1 MVASIIN
8 CANPEEADVV
18 LIGVNYDVT
27 SSFSKGA
34 DKGPWA
40 IVDCLHT
47 QIEFFERHTKT
58 SPAENL
64 KIAYHDIGD
73 TNNLSPEEM
82 VEYVRSIHEHYFSL
96 GKFVIVLGGEHSV
109 TNGPVQSLARQ
120 GLAESV
126 TVVQIDAH
134 FDLRDTD
141 ADFNDT
147 PYGKYSHACVMR
159 RTFENGFDTVHIGI
173 RVYSQDEY
181 DFARENNLKVFE
193 WGKNRQPSFR
203 EIINSIKTDKVYLT
217 LDVDGINPVYM
228 PATGTPVQGGLD
240 WEYLY
245 GLLEELFKTKE
256 VVGADIVEVA
266 PRVGDTLTEYGAA
279 QICYSLIAYKTR
291 KNMKQE
297 AVIDEPRPEG
307 RESEAE
313 FELSDSDNFSEELMA
328 EENFY
333 EEINQNEL
341 QGKPVIGHS
350 VDKLDSLREI
360 FENAL
365 PAFGGAYLRRVYTIL
380 REAVLNNVPLV
391 VTVAGPITVS
401 DQHRAWLIPLLE
413 TGWVAYLTVTDAICY
428 HDGHDALYKAEAGN
442 RSIKEVDIF
451 GDDGAYREA
460 GIIRV
465 ADTGFKEKVLFD
477 QDRMISAIL
486 QRPEFQKRMTTTER
500 NYLLGKYYEAQEK
513 EVGVRSGL
521 LSTCSRLGIPVFVGA
536 PADGSAFLNSVKL
549 WALNRVSNRPY
560 WFDYDLH
567 ADVFES
573 CAYHYWGLFNSES
586 KALGVLILGGGVPK
600 NYSLQ
605 PEPTLSQIFLLDGI
619 RGYDYDVQIVS
630 SPVTDGSL
638 SSCFPSE
645 AVSWGKINP
654 ETYRQQTESLQ
665 ADYSMV
671 MPFIVKAL
679 LDDPTLPK
687 RNQLGLYYKRTELT
701 DNLFDAVAENQS
713 TIEETLSYPLKIISK
728 S

>member
-1 MVASIIN
+1 MSASIIN
-8 CANPEEADVV
+8 CSNPEEADVV
-18 LIGVNYDVT
+18 LIGANYDVT
-27 SSFSKGA
+27 SSFGKGA
-34 DKGPWA
+34 DKGPIA
-40 IVDCLHT
+40 IIDCLHT
-47 QIEFFERHTKT
+47 QVEFFERHTKT
-58 SPAENL
+58 SPVENL
-64 KIAYHDIGD
+64 KIAYHDLGD
-73 TNNLSPEEM
+73 LNHLAPEEM
-82 VEYVRSIHEHYFSL
+82 VEYVRSVHEHYFSL
-96 GKFVIVLGGEHSV
+96 GKFVIVLGGEHSI
-109 TNGPVQSLARQ
+109 TNGPVQSLARR
-120 GLAESV
+120 GLAENV
-126 TVVQIDAH
+126 TVLQIDAH

-147 PYGKYSHACVMR
+147 PYGKYSHGCVMR
-159 RTFENGFDTVHIGI
+159 RTFENGFDTVHVGI
-173 RVYSQDEY
+173 RAYCQEEY
-181 DFARENNLKVFE
+181 NFARENNLKVFE
-193 WGKNRQPSFR
+193 WGKGPKPSFKK
-203 EIINSIKTDKVYLT
+203 IIDSIKTGKVYLT
-217 LDVDGINPVYM
+217 LDVDGIDPVHM

-245 GLLEELFKTKE
+245 DLLGELFRSKNII
-256 VVGADIVEVA
+256 GADIVEVA
-266 PRVGDTLTEYGAA
+266 PRAGDTLTEYGAA

-291 KNMKQE
+291 KNMEKE
-297 AVIDEPRPEG
+297 VVIDESRPEG
-307 RESEAE
+307 QEDEIN
-313 FELSDSDNFSEELMA
+313 FELDNS
-328 EENFY
+328 ENFY

-341 QGKPVIGHS
+341 QGKPVIAHP
-350 VDKLDSLREI
+350 VDKLDSLREV

-380 REAVLNNVPLV
+380 REAILNNVPLI
-391 VTVAGPITVS
+391 VTVAGPVTVS

-413 TGWVAYLTVTDAICY
+413 TGWVAYVTVTDAICY

-465 ADTGFKEKVLFD
+465 ADTGFKEEVLFD
-477 QDRMISAIL
+477 QDMMISAIL

-513 EVGVRSGL
+513 EVGVRAGL
-521 LSTCSRLGIPVFVGA
+521 LSTCSKLGIPVFIGA

-549 WALNRVSNRPY
+549 WALNKISNRPY

-605 PEPTLSQIFLLDGI
+605 PEPTLSQIFLLQDI

-654 ETYRQQTESLQ
+654 ETYRQQTESMQ

-687 RNQLGLYYKRTELT
+687 RNQLGLYHKRGELT
-701 DNLFDAVAENQS
+701 NRLFDAVSRNQD
-713 TIEETLSYPLKIISK
+713 TIEKTLNYPLKIVARGDGGLLID
-728 S
+728 